1 MRADATAERIRG
13 LLVELG
19 RRAAPGTSLYLA
31 GGACAVLVGWR
42 DSTHDIDLTL
52 EGDADPVLRA
62 IAELK
67 DRLDINVELAGPQ
80 DFLPVPDWRQRSVSV
95 GQYGNLAVYHTD
107 FTLQALAKLE
117 RGFDQDLAD
126 VHAMTDRGL
135 TSGPELRALLDRIE
149 PDLYRTP
156 TVDADRLRA
165 AVQRIP

>member
-1 MRADATAERIRG
+1 MRADATADRIRT

-31 GGACAVLVGWR
+31 GGASAVLVGWR
-42 DSTHDIDLTL
+42 ESTHDIDLTID
-52 EGDADPVLRA
+52 GDTDPVLRA

-80 DFLPVPDWRQRSVSV
+80 DFLPVPDWRQGSVSV
-95 GQYGNLAVYHTD
+95 GKFGNLAVYHTG
-107 FTLQALAKLE
+107 FTLQALAKLQ
-117 RGFDQDLAD
+117 RGFDQDLSD

-135 TSGPELRALLDRIE
+135 TSGRQVRALLDRIE

-165 AVQRIP
+165 AVRRIA

>member
-31 GGACAVLVGWR
+31 GGASAVLVGWR
-42 DSTHDIDLTL
+42 DSTHDIDVTID
-52 EGDADPVLRA
+52 GDADPVLRA
-62 IAELK
+62 ISELK

-80 DFLPVPDWRQRSVSV
+80 DFLPVADWRQRSTSV

-107 FTLQALAKLE
+107 FTLQALAKLQ

-126 VHAMTDRGL
+126 VHAMTARGL
-135 TSGPELRALLDRIE
+135 TSGRELRILLHRIE
-149 PDLYRTP
+149 PDLYRAP

-165 AVQRIP
+165 AVARIA